1 MLRTRRLNVY
11 EVFKIMA
18 FLAAIPAMF
27 SAAASAAGAGT
38 AAAGAGTAAAAGAA
52 GTAAAGTGAA
62 AAGAASWLPT
72 LSTTLMAGGT
82 ALGAMGQI
90 SASRQEAA
98 LMDANAK
105 ASVQDAKNQQE
116 AAKDAAYEL
125 SRERRRLLGTQASLI
140 GMSGAGFVG
149 SPLDVMANTAGEYE
163 RDILKVGYMGDVK
176 AGNSMFESTINKWGA
191 KQRRQAGM
199 IGAGGTLLSGFG
211 RGMLKKYGGSF

>member
-1 MLRTRRLNVY
+1 MLRTGRLNAY

-18 FLAAIPAMF
+18 FLAALPAMF
-27 SAAASAAGAGT
+27 GAAAPAAGAIVP
-38 AAAGAGTAAAAGAA
+38 AW
-52 GTAAAGTGAA
+52 TGAA
-62 AAGAASWLPT
+62 VAAPAAAVGAGMASWLPSLT
-72 LSTTLMAGGT
+72 TVGTALSYGGT
-82 ALGAMGQI
+82 ALGAMGEI
-90 SASRQEAA
+90 SASRQQAA
-98 LMDANAK
+98 LMEANAD
-105 ASVQDAKNQQE
+105 ASARDAKNQQE
-116 AAKDAAYEL
+116 AAQDAAYEL
-125 SRERRRLLGTQASLI
+125 SRERRRLLGTQASMI

-211 RGMLKKYGGSF
+211 RGMLGKYGGGF

>member
-27 SAAASAAGAGT
+27 SAAAS
-38 AAAGAGTAAAAGAA
+38 AAGAGTAAAAGAA

-90 SASRQEAA
+90 SASRQQAA
-98 LMDANAK
+98 LMEANAD
-105 ASVQDAKNQQE
+105 ASARDAKNQQE
-116 AAKDAAYEL
+116 AAQDAAYEL
-125 SRERRRLLGTQASLI
+125 SRERRRLLGTQASMI

-211 RGMLKKYGGSF
+211 RGMLGKYGGGF

>member
-27 SAAASAAGAGT
+27 SAAAS
-38 AAAGAGTAAAAGAA
+38 AAGAGTAAAAGAA

-90 SASRQEAA
+90 SASRQQAA
-98 LMDANAK
+98 LMEANAD
-105 ASVQDAKNQQE
+105 ASARDAKNQQE
-116 AAKDAAYEL
+116 AAQDAAYEL
-125 SRERRRLLGTQASLI
+125 SRERRRLLGTQASMI

-199 IGAGGTLLSGFG
+199 VGAGGTLLSGFG
-211 RGMLKKYGGSF
+211 RGMLRKYGGSF